1 MSAWAVPGYTEER
14 ELGHGASAR
23 VVAATR
29 DDTGQQVA
37 IKYLA
42 PRLLRDPNFL
52 ARFREEVELL
62 ASIDVPHVVRL
73 FDYVEAPGQGAA
85 IVMELVDG
93 VSLHEMITRQ
103 GPTSPESAL
112 VVLKGSLLGL
122 AAAHQL
128 GIVHRDYKP
137 ENVLVDG
144 AGNSK
149 LTDFGVAVKAGERA
163 PVGGTPLYMAPE
175 QWNGEPATPAT
186 DIYAATA
193 VFFECLT
200 GQTPFSG
207 RLEHLAMQHQT
218 AEIPVALVDQPLQAL
233 IERGLAKDPRDRPAH
248 AVEFVAELNEV
259 ADSAYGDDWE
269 ERGGNE
275 LAKRAAAL
283 LLLLLGGIA
292 GAAGGSFAA
301 TLLGGMGRRKK
312 AVVAGAALGI
322 FAAIAVTTTTL
333 ALTGNNS
340 SGSPGASA
348 TNRAADAVA
357 TNPGAGGTTGTG
369 SPPASPSTTGSPTAS
384 PSTTGS
390 PTASPSA
397 TSPTTNPP
405 ATSAPT
411 TNPAHYRA
419 ASAAGHHGGG
429 VEPGRGLGYLPG
441 RAAIAHRARDDQLRS
456 RDNRHLPLGPL
467 QPDQHR
473 ACAGENPRRRDG
485 QRPGLGDGG
494 VEPVGD
500 HRHARGDVAVRAQR
514 QRDGQRP
521 VRLSDADDAQSG
533 HPAARDRRAIQPVT
547 HALRRQRPVQL
558 VGDRHPGTRA
568 ELQRRRD
575 HGHPHHGGPVPRHH
589 HRHRYR
595 GITPVGLGVVHHR
608 PARADHLTVQLGSP
622 GCCTI
627 STIETISSTE
637 PNATRAYRTPGSL
650 NELPM
655 PTRKSTAARNTVIR
669 T

>member
-1 MSAWAVPGYTEER
+1 MSAWVVPGYTEER

-29 DDTGQQVA
+29 NDTGQQVA

-73 FDYVEAPGQGAA
+73 FDYVEVPGEGAA
-85 IVMELVDG
+85 IVMELVNG

-149 LTDFGVAVKAGERA
+149 LTDFGIAVKAGQRA

-218 AEIPVALVDQPLQAL
+218 GEIPVALVDQPLQAL

-248 AVEFVAELNEV
+248 AVEFVAELNLV
-259 ADSAYGDDWE
+259 ADSAYGEDWE
-269 ERGGNE
+269 ERGGNQ

-301 TLLGGMGRRKK
+301 TLLGGMGRKKK
-312 AVVAGAALGI
+312 AVIAGAALGI

-333 ALTGNNS
+333 ALTGNNN
-340 SGSPGASA
+340 SGSPGTPPA
-348 TNRAADAVA
+348 NRAADALA
-357 TNPGAGGTTGTG
+357 TNPGTAGTPATG
-369 SPPASPSTTGSPTAS
+369 SPTTSPSTTGSPT
-384 PSTTGS
+384 T
-390 PTASPSA
+390 SPSA
-397 TSPTTNPP
+397 TGPSTASPTTNPPTTSAPTTNPP
-405 ATSAPT
+405 ATAPPPPPVIT
-411 TNPAHYRA
+411 AAANAAAVSGACPAK
-419 ASAAGHHGGG
+419 
-429 VEPGRGLGYLPG
+429 LP
-441 RAAIAHRARDDQLRS
+441 S
-456 RDNRHLPLGPL
+456 
-467 QPDQHR
+467 
-473 ACAGENPRRRDG
+473 
-485 QRPGLGDGG
+485 
-494 VEPVGD
+494 
-500 HRHARGDVAVRAQR
+500 
-514 QRDGQRP
+514 
-521 VRLSDADDAQSG
+521 
-533 HPAARDRRAIQPVT
+533 
-547 HALRRQRPVQL
+547 
-558 VGDRHPGTRA
+558 
-568 ELQRRRD
+568 
-575 HGHPHHGGPVPRHH
+575 
-589 HRHRYR
+589 
-595 GITPVGLGVVHHR
+595 
-608 PARADHLTVQLGSP
+608 LTVP
-622 GCCTI
+622 G
-627 STIETISSTE
+627 TISSDR
-637 PNATRAYRTPGSL
+637 ATTVTYHWARSNQTSTGSAQVKI
-650 NELPM
+650 PAGGTVSV
-655 PTRKSTAARNTVIR
+655 PDSVTAASNQWEISDTLVVTSPSAHSAGAKVSVQCDYPTLTMANPGTQQPTIDLPFSLSLTPSGGGGPYHWSQTGTLAPGLSFSGGVITGTPTTEGRFRVTITVTDTEASPQSASVSFIIDPLVR
-669 T
+669 IT

>member
-1 MSAWAVPGYTEER
+1 MSSWAVPGYTEER

-29 DDTGQQVA
+29 NDTGQPVA

-73 FDYVEAPGQGAA
+73 FDYVEAPGEGAA

-149 LTDFGVAVKAGERA
+149 LTDFGVAVKAGARA

-218 AEIPVALVDQPLQAL
+218 ADIPVALVDQPLQAL

-248 AVEFVAELNEV
+248 AVEFVAELNRV
-259 ADSAYGDDWE
+259 ADGAYGEDWE
-269 ERGGNE
+269 ERGSNQ

-292 GAAGGSFAA
+292 GAEGGSFAA

-340 SGSPGASA
+340 SGPPGTPA
-348 TNRAADAVA
+348 TNQAADALA
-357 TNPGAGGTTGTG
+357 TNPGAVGTTGTG
-369 SPPASPSTTGSPTAS
+369 SPTAGPSPTGSPTAS

-390 PTASPSA
+390 PTAGPSA

-405 ATSAPT
+405 TTSAPT
-411 TNPAHYRA
+411 TNPPTTA
-419 ASAAGHHGGG
+419 APPPPVITAA
-429 VEPGRGLGYLPG
+429 
-441 RAAIAHRARDDQLRS
+441 AA
-456 RDNRHLPLGPL
+456 N
-467 QPDQHR
+467 
-473 ACAGENPRRRDG
+473 
-485 QRPGLGDGG
+485 
-494 VEPVGD
+494 
-500 HRHARGDVAVRAQR
+500 
-514 QRDGQRP
+514 
-521 VRLSDADDAQSG
+521 
-533 HPAARDRRAIQPVT
+533 PAAVSGTCPA
-547 HALRRQRPVQL
+547 ALPS
-558 VGDRHPGTRA
+558 
-568 ELQRRRD
+568 
-575 HGHPHHGGPVPRHH
+575 
-589 HRHRYR
+589 
-595 GITPVGLGVVHHR
+595 
-608 PARADHLTVQLGSP
+608 LTVP
-622 GCCTI
+622 G
-627 STIETISSTE
+627 TISS
-637 PNATRAYRTPGSL
+637 NRATTVTYHW
-650 NELPM
+650 
-655 PTRKSTAARNTVIR
+655 TRSNQTSTGATQVEIPAGGTVSVPDSVTAASNQWEITDTLVVTSPSAHSASATVSVQCTYPTLTVTNPGAVVQPDFDEPYTLSLTASGGSGPYNWSETGPLPTGLSFSGGVITGTPTAVGRFTVTVTVTDTEASPQSASVSFIIDPIR
-669 T
+669 IT

>member
-1 MSAWAVPGYTEER
+1 MSAWVVPGYTEER

-29 DDTGQQVA
+29 NDTGQRVA

-137 ENVLVDG
+137 ENVLLDG

-218 AEIPVALVDQPLQAL
+218 GEIPVARVDQPLQAL

-259 ADSAYGDDWE
+259 ADRAYGEDWE

-312 AVVAGAALGI
+312 AVIAGAALGI

-340 SGSPGASA
+340 SGSPGTSA
-348 TNRAADAVA
+348 TNRAADALA

-405 ATSAPT
+405 TTIAPT
-411 TNPAHYRA
+411 TKPPATAPPPPPVITAAAANPA
-419 ASAAGHHGGG
+419 
-429 VEPGRGLGYLPG
+429 
-441 RAAIAHRARDDQLRS
+441 
-456 RDNRHLPLGPL
+456 
-467 QPDQHR
+467 
-473 ACAGENPRRRDG
+473 
-485 QRPGLGDGG
+485 
-494 VEPVGD
+494 
-500 HRHARGDVAVRAQR
+500 AV
-514 QRDGQRP
+514 
-521 VRLSDADDAQSG
+521 SG
-533 HPAARDRRAIQPVT
+533 TCP
-547 HALRRQRPVQL
+547 
-558 VGDRHPGTRA
+558 A
-568 ELQRRRD
+568 EL
-575 HGHPHHGGPVPRHH
+575 PS
-589 HRHRYR
+589 
-595 GITPVGLGVVHHR
+595 
-608 PARADHLTVQLGSP
+608 LTVP
-622 GCCTI
+622 G
-627 STIETISSTE
+627 TISSDRATTVTYHWTRSNQTSTGPTQVKIPAGGTVSVPDSVTAASNQWEITDTLVVTSPSAHSASATVSVQCDYPTLTMPNPGTQQPTVDE
-637 PNATRAYRTPGSL
+637 PFTLSLAPSGGSGPYKWSETGSL
-650 NELPM
+650 APGLSFSGGVITGT
-655 PTRKSTAARNTVIR
+655 PTTEGRFRVTITVTDTEASPQSASVSFIIDPLER
-669 T
+669 IT

>member
-73 FDYVEAPGQGAA
+73 FDYVEDPGVGAA

-103 GPTSPESAL
+103 GATSPESAL

-149 LTDFGVAVKAGERA
+149 LTDFGVAVKAGQRA

-175 QWNGEPATPAT
+175 QWNGEPATPAS

-218 AEIPVALVDQPLQAL
+218 APIPVGLFDRPLQAL

-259 ADSAYGDDWE
+259 ADGAYGADWE
-269 ERGGNE
+269 ERGRSQLG
-275 LAKRAAAL
+275 KRAAAL

-292 GAAGGSFAA
+292 GASGGSFAA
-301 TLLGGMGRRKK
+301 TLLGGAGRKKK
-312 AVVAGAALGI
+312 AVIAGAALGI

-333 ALTGNNS
+333 ALTGSNS
-340 SGSPGASA
+340 SGSPG
-348 TNRAADAVA
+348 TGNRAADAAA
-357 TNPGAGGTTGTG
+357 TNQGTAGPPATG
-369 SPPASPSTTGSPTAS
+369 SPTASPSTTGSPTAS

-390 PTASPSA
+390 PTASPTT

-405 ATSAPT
+405 TGAPT
-411 TNPAHYRA
+411 TNPPATAPAPPAVITA
-419 ASAAGHHGGG
+419 AAA
-429 VEPGRGLGYLPG
+429 
-441 RAAIAHRARDDQLRS
+441 
-456 RDNRHLPLGPL
+456 N
-467 QPDQHR
+467 
-473 ACAGENPRRRDG
+473 
-485 QRPGLGDGG
+485 
-494 VEPVGD
+494 
-500 HRHARGDVAVRAQR
+500 
-514 QRDGQRP
+514 
-521 VRLSDADDAQSG
+521 
-533 HPAARDRRAIQPVT
+533 PAAVT
-547 HALRRQRPVQL
+547 
-558 VGDRHPGTRA
+558 GTCPA
-568 ELQRRRD
+568 EL
-575 HGHPHHGGPVPRHH
+575 PS
-589 HRHRYR
+589 
-595 GITPVGLGVVHHR
+595 
-608 PARADHLTVQLGSP
+608 LTVP
-622 GCCTI
+622 G
-627 STIETISSTE
+627 TISS
-637 PNATRAYRTPGSL
+637 NRATTVTYHWARSNGTSTGATQVAVPAGGTVSV
-650 NELPM
+650 PDAV
-655 PTRKSTAARNTVIR
+655 TAASNQWSITDTLMVTSPSAHSASANVSVACSYPTLTLPQPVSPQQPQIGQPYTLSLTPSGGNGSYNWSETGTLAPGLSFSGGVITGTPTTVGRFLVKITVTDTEASPQSFSVSFIIDPLR
-669 T
+669 IS

>member
-1 MSAWAVPGYTEER
+1 MSAWAVPGYTEAR

-42 PRLLRDPNFL
+42 PRLARDPGFL
-52 ARFREEVELL
+52 ARFRKEVELL

-73 FDYVEAPGQGAA
+73 FDYVEEPGVGAA

-103 GPTSPESAL
+103 GATSPESAL

-149 LTDFGVAVKAGERA
+149 LTDFGVAVKAGARA

-218 AEIPVALVDQPLQAL
+218 GEIPVALVDQPLQAL
-233 IERGLAKDPRDRPAH
+233 IERGMAKDPRDRPAH
-248 AVEFVAELNEV
+248 AVEFVAELNSV
-259 ADSAYGDDWE
+259 ADRAYGEDWE

-301 TLLGGMGRRKK
+301 TLLGSTGRRKK
-312 AVVAGAALGI
+312 TVIAGAALGI

-340 SGSPGASA
+340 SGSPGTAA
-348 TNRAADAVA
+348 TNRAADALA
-357 TNPGAGGTTGTG
+357 TNPGAGGTPATG
-369 SPPASPSTTGSPTAS
+369 SPTAGPSPTVSPTAS

-390 PTASPSA
+390 PTASPPA

-411 TNPAHYRA
+411 TNPPTTAPPPAPVIA
-419 ASAAGHHGGG
+419 ATAT
-429 VEPGRGLGYLPG
+429 
-441 RAAIAHRARDDQLRS
+441 
-456 RDNRHLPLGPL
+456 N
-467 QPDQHR
+467 
-473 ACAGENPRRRDG
+473 
-485 QRPGLGDGG
+485 
-494 VEPVGD
+494 
-500 HRHARGDVAVRAQR
+500 
-514 QRDGQRP
+514 
-521 VRLSDADDAQSG
+521 
-533 HPAARDRRAIQPVT
+533 PAAVT
-547 HALRRQRPVQL
+547 GTCPAALP
-558 VGDRHPGTRA
+558 T
-568 ELQRRRD
+568 
-575 HGHPHHGGPVPRHH
+575 
-589 HRHRYR
+589 
-595 GITPVGLGVVHHR
+595 
-608 PARADHLTVQLGSP
+608 LTVP
-622 GCCTI
+622 G
-627 STIETISSTE
+627 TISS
-637 PNATRAYRTPGSL
+637 NRATTVTYHWARSNGTSTGAAQAEIAAGGTVNVADSV
-650 NELPM
+650 
-655 PTRKSTAARNTVIR
+655 TAASNQWQITDTLEVTSPSAHSASATVSVACSYPTLTMTNPGTQLIQLDAPFTLSLTPSGGNGSYNWSGTGLPPGLSVSGGVITGSPTMEGR
-669 T
+669 FRVTITVTDTEASPQSFSVSFIIDPVGT

>member
-1 MSAWAVPGYTEER
+1 MSAWVVPGYTEER

-23 VVAATR
+23 VVAATHNG
-29 DDTGQQVA
+29 TGQQVA

-73 FDYVEAPGQGAA
+73 FDYVEQPGEGAA

-207 RLEHLAMQHQT
+207 GLGHLAMQHQT
-218 AEIPVALVDQPLQAL
+218 ADIPVALVDQPLQAL

-259 ADSAYGDDWE
+259 ADRAYGEDWE

-312 AVVAGAALGI
+312 AVIAGAALGI

-340 SGSPGASA
+340 SGPPGTPA
-348 TNRAADAVA
+348 TNRAADALA
-357 TNPGAGGTTGTG
+357 TNPGAVGTTGAG
-369 SPPASPSTTGSPTAS
+369 SPTASTSTTGSPTAS
-384 PSTTGS
+384 PSPTG
-390 PTASPSA
+390 SPSA
-397 TSPTTNPP
+397 TSPTANPP
-405 ATSAPT
+405 TAGAPT
-411 TNPAHYRA
+411 TNPPTTAPPVITA
-419 ASAAGHHGGG
+419 AAA
-429 VEPGRGLGYLPG
+429 
-441 RAAIAHRARDDQLRS
+441 
-456 RDNRHLPLGPL
+456 N
-467 QPDQHR
+467 
-473 ACAGENPRRRDG
+473 
-485 QRPGLGDGG
+485 
-494 VEPVGD
+494 
-500 HRHARGDVAVRAQR
+500 
-514 QRDGQRP
+514 
-521 VRLSDADDAQSG
+521 
-533 HPAARDRRAIQPVT
+533 PAAVS
-547 HALRRQRPVQL
+547 
-558 VGDRHPGTRA
+558 GTCPA
-568 ELQRRRD
+568 EL
-575 HGHPHHGGPVPRHH
+575 PS
-589 HRHRYR
+589 
-595 GITPVGLGVVHHR
+595 
-608 PARADHLTVQLGSP
+608 LTVP
-622 GCCTI
+622 G
-627 STIETISSTE
+627 TISSDR
-637 PNATRAYRTPGSL
+637 ATTVTYHWARSNQTSTGATQVKIPAGGTVSV
-650 NELPM
+650 PD
-655 PTRKSTAARNTVIR
+655 SVTAASNQWEISDTLVVTSPSAHSASATVSVQCDYPTLTVTNPGTLLEPAVGEPYTLTLTASGGNGPYNWSEAGPLPPGLSFSGGVITGTPTAEGR
-669 T
+669 FRVTITVTDTEASPQSASVSFIIDPVRIT

>member
-23 VVAATR
+23 VVAATHN
-29 DDTGQQVA
+29 DTGQQVA

-42 PRLLRDPNFL
+42 PRLVRDPNFL

-73 FDYVEAPGQGAA
+73 FDYVEEPGEGAA

-103 GPTSPESAL
+103 GATSPESAL

-207 RLEHLAMQHQT
+207 RLEYLAMQHQT
-218 AEIPVALVDQPLQAL
+218 AAIPVALDDQPLQAL

-248 AVEFVAELNEV
+248 AVEFVAELNWV
-259 ADSAYGDDWE
+259 ADRAYGEDWE
-269 ERGGNE
+269 ERGRGE
-275 LAKRAAAL
+275 LARRAAAL

-292 GAAGGSFAA
+292 GASGGSFAA
-301 TLLGGMGRRKK
+301 TVLGGLGRRKK
-312 AVVAGAALGI
+312 AVIAGAAVGI

-333 ALTGNNS
+333 ALTGNNTS
-340 SGSPGASA
+340 ASLSAPTTKRPADGLTPNPVTVGAPA
-348 TNRAADAVA
+348 
-357 TNPGAGGTTGTG
+357 TGT
-369 SPPASPSTTGSPTAS
+369 PTASPSTTGSPTTSPSTTGSPTVS

-397 TSPTTNPP
+397 TSPATHPP
-405 ATSAPT
+405 TTSAPT
-411 TNPAHYRA
+411 TPPTTAPPPPPPPVITA
-419 ASAAGHHGGG
+419 AAA
-429 VEPGRGLGYLPG
+429 
-441 RAAIAHRARDDQLRS
+441 D
-456 RDNRHLPLGPL
+456 
-467 QPDQHR
+467 
-473 ACAGENPRRRDG
+473 
-485 QRPGLGDGG
+485 
-494 VEPVGD
+494 
-500 HRHARGDVAVRAQR
+500 
-514 QRDGQRP
+514 
-521 VRLSDADDAQSG
+521 
-533 HPAARDRRAIQPVT
+533 PAAVS
-547 HALRRQRPVQL
+547 
-558 VGDRHPGTRA
+558 GTCPA
-568 ELQRRRD
+568 EL
-575 HGHPHHGGPVPRHH
+575 PS
-589 HRHRYR
+589 
-595 GITPVGLGVVHHR
+595 
-608 PARADHLTVQLGSP
+608 LTVP
-622 GCCTI
+622 G
-627 STIETISSTE
+627 TISSNRATTVTYYWARSDQTSTGPAQVKIPAGGTVSVPDSVTAASNQWQITDTLVVTSPSAHSAAANVSVQCDYPTLTPTNPGTQLTQLDE
-637 PNATRAYRTPGSL
+637 PFTLSLTASGGNAPYHWSATGLPPGLSL
-650 NELPM
+650 NGGVITGT
-655 PTRKSTAARNTVIR
+655 PTTEGRFRVTITVTDTEASPQSASVSFIIDPVV

>member
-42 PRLLRDPNFL
+42 PRLLGDPNFL

-73 FDYVEAPGQGAA
+73 FDYVEAPGEGAA

-103 GPTSPESAL
+103 GATSPESAL

-149 LTDFGVAVKAGERA
+149 LTDFGVAVKAGQRA

-175 QWNGEPATPAT
+175 QWNGEPATPAS

-218 AEIPVALVDQPLQAL
+218 APIPVGLFDRPLQAL

-259 ADSAYGDDWE
+259 ADDAYGADWE
-269 ERGGNE
+269 ERGRGE
-275 LAKRAAAL
+275 LGKRAAAL

-292 GAAGGSFAA
+292 GATGGSFAA
-301 TLLGGMGRRKK
+301 TLLGGAGRKKK
-312 AVVAGAALGI
+312 AVIAGAALGI

-333 ALTGNNS
+333 ALTGSNS
-340 SGSPGASA
+340 SGSPGTA
-348 TNRAADAVA
+348 NHAADAAA
-357 TNPGAGGTTGTG
+357 TNPGTAGPPATG
-369 SPPASPSTTGSPTAS
+369 SPTASPSTTGSPTAS

-390 PTASPSA
+390 PTASPTA

-405 ATSAPT
+405 TGAPT
-411 TNPAHYRA
+411 TGPPTTAPPPPPVITAAAANPA
-419 ASAAGHHGGG
+419 
-429 VEPGRGLGYLPG
+429 
-441 RAAIAHRARDDQLRS
+441 
-456 RDNRHLPLGPL
+456 
-467 QPDQHR
+467 
-473 ACAGENPRRRDG
+473 
-485 QRPGLGDGG
+485 
-494 VEPVGD
+494 
-500 HRHARGDVAVRAQR
+500 AV
-514 QRDGQRP
+514 
-521 VRLSDADDAQSG
+521 
-533 HPAARDRRAIQPVT
+533 T
-547 HALRRQRPVQL
+547 
-558 VGDRHPGTRA
+558 GTCPA
-568 ELQRRRD
+568 EL
-575 HGHPHHGGPVPRHH
+575 PS
-589 HRHRYR
+589 
-595 GITPVGLGVVHHR
+595 
-608 PARADHLTVQLGSP
+608 LTVP
-622 GCCTI
+622 G
-627 STIETISSTE
+627 TISSDR
-637 PNATRAYRTPGSL
+637 ATTVTYHWARSNQTSTGPTQVEIPAGGSVSV
-650 NELPM
+650 PD
-655 PTRKSTAARNTVIR
+655 SVTAASNQWEITDTLVVTSPSAHSASANVSVQCDYPTLTMANPGTQQPQVGQPYTLSLTPSGGSGRYNWSETGALAPGLSFSGGVITGTPTTEGRFPVKITVTDTEASPQSASVSFIIDPLLR
-669 T
+669 IS

>member
-1 MSAWAVPGYTEER
+1 MSAWVVPGYTEER

-29 DDTGQQVA
+29 NDTGQPVA

-52 ARFREEVELL
+52 ARFREEVGLL

-73 FDYVEAPGQGAA
+73 YDYVEEPGEGAA

-103 GPTSPESAL
+103 GATTPESAL

-207 RLEHLAMQHQT
+207 NLGHLAMQHQT
-218 AEIPVALVDQPLQAL
+218 AAIPVALDDQPLQAL
-233 IERGLAKDPRDRPAH
+233 IERGLAKDPKDRPAH
-248 AVEFVAELNEV
+248 AVEFVAELNWA
-259 ADSAYGDDWE
+259 ADGAYGEDWE
-269 ERGGNE
+269 ERGRNE

-301 TLLGGMGRRKK
+301 TLLGGLGRRKK
-312 AVVAGAALGI
+312 AVIAGAAVGI

-333 ALTGNNS
+333 ALTGNNTS
-340 SGSPGASA
+340 ASLGSPT
-348 TNRAADAVA
+348 TNRPGDALTPNPVTVGAPAA
-357 TNPGAGGTTGTG
+357 G
-369 SPPASPSTTGSPTAS
+369 SPTASPSTTASPTASPSTTGSPTAS

-405 ATSAPT
+405 TTSPPT
-411 TNPAHYRA
+411 TPPATAPPPPPVITAAANPA
-419 ASAAGHHGGG
+419 
-429 VEPGRGLGYLPG
+429 
-441 RAAIAHRARDDQLRS
+441 
-456 RDNRHLPLGPL
+456 
-467 QPDQHR
+467 
-473 ACAGENPRRRDG
+473 
-485 QRPGLGDGG
+485 
-494 VEPVGD
+494 
-500 HRHARGDVAVRAQR
+500 AV
-514 QRDGQRP
+514 
-521 VRLSDADDAQSG
+521 SG
-533 HPAARDRRAIQPVT
+533 TCP
-547 HALRRQRPVQL
+547 
-558 VGDRHPGTRA
+558 A
-568 ELQRRRD
+568 EL
-575 HGHPHHGGPVPRHH
+575 PS
-589 HRHRYR
+589 
-595 GITPVGLGVVHHR
+595 
-608 PARADHLTVQLGSP
+608 LTVP
-622 GCCTI
+622 G
-627 STIETISSTE
+627 TISS
-637 PNATRAYRTPGSL
+637 NRATTVTYHWARSNQTSTGPAQVKIPAGGTVSVPDSV
-650 NELPM
+650 
-655 PTRKSTAARNTVIR
+655 TAASNQWEISDTLVVTSPSAHSAGAKVSVQCDYPTLTMSNPGTQQPQIGVPFSLSLTPSGGSGPYNWSETGTLPPGLSFSGGVITGSPTTEGRFLVTITVTDTEASPQSASVSFIIDPLGR
-669 T
+669 IT

>member
-1 MSAWAVPGYTEER
+1 MSAWVVPGYTEER

-23 VVAATR
+23 VVAATHNAS
-29 DDTGQQVA
+29 GQQVA

-52 ARFREEVELL
+52 ARFRAEVELL

-73 FDYVEAPGQGAA
+73 FDYVEHPGEGAA

-103 GPTSPESAL
+103 GATTPESAL

-218 AEIPVALVDQPLQAL
+218 ASIPVALDDQPLQAL

-248 AVEFVAELNEV
+248 AVEFVAELNWV
-259 ADSAYGDDWE
+259 ADRAYGEDWE
-269 ERGGNE
+269 ERGRNE
-275 LAKRAAAL
+275 LARRAAAL

-301 TLLGGMGRRKK
+301 TLLGGLGRKKK
-312 AVVAGAALGI
+312 AVIAGAAVGI
-322 FAAIAVTTTTL
+322 FAAIAVTTTTF
-333 ALTGNNS
+333 ALTGNNTS
-340 SGSPGASA
+340 KSLSTPANKRPAGAL
-348 TNRAADAVA
+348 TP
-357 TNPGAGGTTGTG
+357 NPVTVGAPATG
-369 SPPASPSTTGSPTAS
+369 SPTASPSTAGSPTASPATTGSPTAS
-384 PSTTGS
+384 PATTGS

-405 ATSAPT
+405 TTSPPTTSAPT
-411 TNPAHYRA
+411 TPPATAPPPPPVITA
-419 ASAAGHHGGG
+419 AAT
-429 VEPGRGLGYLPG
+429 
-441 RAAIAHRARDDQLRS
+441 D
-456 RDNRHLPLGPL
+456 
-467 QPDQHR
+467 
-473 ACAGENPRRRDG
+473 
-485 QRPGLGDGG
+485 
-494 VEPVGD
+494 
-500 HRHARGDVAVRAQR
+500 
-514 QRDGQRP
+514 
-521 VRLSDADDAQSG
+521 
-533 HPAARDRRAIQPVT
+533 PAAVS
-547 HALRRQRPVQL
+547 
-558 VGDRHPGTRA
+558 GTCPA
-568 ELQRRRD
+568 EL
-575 HGHPHHGGPVPRHH
+575 PS
-589 HRHRYR
+589 
-595 GITPVGLGVVHHR
+595 
-608 PARADHLTVQLGSP
+608 LTVP
-622 GCCTI
+622 G
-627 STIETISSTE
+627 TISSDR
-637 PNATRAYRTPGSL
+637 ATTVTYHWARSNQT
-650 NELPM
+650 
-655 PTRKSTAARNTVIR
+655 STAPAQVKIPAGGTVSVPDSVTAASNQWEISDTLVVTSPSAHSAAANVSVQCDYPTLTMTNPGTQQPQVDAPFSLSLTPSGGSGPYNWSETGTLPPGLSFSGGVITGTPTTEGR
-669 T
+669 FLVTITVTDTEASPQTASVRFIIDPLVRIT

>member
-1 MSAWAVPGYTEER
+1 MSAWVVPGYTEER
-14 ELGHGASAR
+14 ELGRGASAR
-23 VVAATR
+23 VVAAT
-29 DDTGQQVA
+29 DNDTGQQVA

-42 PRLLRDPNFL
+42 PRLLRDPSFL

-73 FDYVEAPGQGAA
+73 FDYVEAPGEGAA

-103 GPTSPESAL
+103 GATSPESAL

-137 ENVLVDG
+137 ENVLVDR

-149 LTDFGVAVKAGERA
+149 LTDFGVAVKAGQRA

-218 AEIPVALVDQPLQAL
+218 APIPVGLFDQPLQAL
-233 IERGLAKDPRDRPAH
+233 IERGLAKDPRDRPGH

-259 ADSAYGDDWE
+259 ADGAYGEDWE
-269 ERGGNE
+269 ERGRSE

-301 TLLGGMGRRKK
+301 TLLGGVGRKKK
-312 AVVAGAALGI
+312 AVIAGAALGI

-340 SGSPGASA
+340 SGSPGTPS
-348 TNRAADAVA
+348 TNRAADALA
-357 TNPGAGGTTGTG
+357 TNPGTAGTPATGPATASPSTTGSST
-369 SPPASPSTTGSPTAS
+369 PSPSTTGSPTV
-384 PSTTGS
+384 
-390 PTASPSA
+390 SPSA
-397 TSPTTNPP
+397 TGPITNPP
-405 ATSAPT
+405 TTSAPT
-411 TNPAHYRA
+411 TKSPTTAPPPPPVITAAAANPAA
-419 ASAAGHHGGG
+419 
-429 VEPGRGLGYLPG
+429 VLGTCP
-441 RAAIAHRARDDQLRS
+441 
-456 RDNRHLPLGPL
+456 
-467 QPDQHR
+467 
-473 ACAGENPRRRDG
+473 
-485 QRPGLGDGG
+485 
-494 VEPVGD
+494 
-500 HRHARGDVAVRAQR
+500 
-514 QRDGQRP
+514 
-521 VRLSDADDAQSG
+521 
-533 HPAARDRRAIQPVT
+533 
-547 HALRRQRPVQL
+547 
-558 VGDRHPGTRA
+558 A
-568 ELQRRRD
+568 EL
-575 HGHPHHGGPVPRHH
+575 PSLSVP
-589 HRHRYR
+589 
-595 GITPVGLGVVHHR
+595 G
-608 PARADHLTVQLGSP
+608 
-622 GCCTI
+622 
-627 STIETISSTE
+627 TISSDR
-637 PNATRAYRTPGSL
+637 ATTVTYHWARSNQTSTG
-650 NELPM
+650 
-655 PTRKSTAARNTVIR
+655 PTQVKIPAGGTVSVPDSVTAASNQWEITDTLEVTSPSAHSAAATVSVQCAYPTLTPANPGTLLTQLDAPFTLSLTASGGNAPYKWSATGLPPGLSLSGGVITGTPTMEDR
-669 T
+669 FRVTVTVTDTEASPQSASMSFIIDPVGT

>member
-29 DDTGQQVA
+29 NDTGQQVA

-73 FDYVEAPGQGAA
+73 FDYVEAPGEGAA

-259 ADSAYGDDWE
+259 ADRAYGEDWE

-312 AVVAGAALGI
+312 AVIAGAALGI

-340 SGSPGASA
+340 SGSPGAPA
-348 TNRAADAVA
+348 TNRAADALA
-357 TNPGAGGTTGTG
+357 TNPGAGGTTRDGLAHREPLDHG
-369 SPPASPSTTGSPTAS
+369 LAYRQPLDDGLAHRQPFGHQPDHE
-384 PSTTGS
+384 
-390 PTASPSA
+390 SA
-397 TSPTTNPP
+397 

-411 TNPAHYRA
+411 TNPPTTAPPPPPVITAAAANPAAVSGTCPAALPSLTVPGTISSDRATTVTYHWARSNETSTGATQVEIPAGGTVSVPDSVTA
-419 ASAAGHHGGG
+419 ASNQWEITDTL
-429 VEPGRGLGYLPG
+429 VVTSPS
-441 RAAIAHRARDDQLRS
+441 AHSASATVSVQCD
-456 RDNRHLPLGPL
+456 
-467 QPDQHR
+467 
-473 ACAGENPRRRDG
+473 
-485 QRPGLGDGG
+485 
-494 VEPVGD
+494 
-500 HRHARGDVAVRAQR
+500 
-514 QRDGQRP
+514 
-521 VRLSDADDAQSG
+521 LSDADDAQSG
-533 HPAARDRRAIQPVT
+533 HSAAHGRRAIHPVT

-589 HRHRYR
+589 HRHRHR
-595 GITPVGLGVVHHR
+595 GITPVSLGVVHHR
-608 PARADHLTVQLGSP
+608 PARRIT
-622 GCCTI
+622 
-627 STIETISSTE
+627 
-637 PNATRAYRTPGSL
+637 
-650 NELPM
+650 
-655 PTRKSTAARNTVIR
+655 
-669 T
+669 

>member
-73 FDYVEAPGQGAA
+73 FDYVEAPGRGAA

-233 IERGLAKDPRDRPAH
+233 IERGLAKDPRDRPAPP
-248 AVEFVAELNEV
+248 
-259 ADSAYGDDWE
+259 W
-269 ERGGNE
+269 
-275 LAKRAAAL
+275 
-283 LLLLLGGIA
+283 
-292 GAAGGSFAA
+292 
-301 TLLGGMGRRKK
+301 
-312 AVVAGAALGI
+312 
-322 FAAIAVTTTTL
+322 
-333 ALTGNNS
+333 S
-340 SGSPGASA
+340 S
-348 TNRAADAVA
+348 
-357 TNPGAGGTTGTG
+357 
-369 SPPASPSTTGSPTAS
+369 SPS
-384 PSTTGS
+384 
-390 PTASPSA
+390 
-397 TSPTTNPP
+397 
-405 ATSAPT
+405 
-411 TNPAHYRA
+411 
-419 ASAAGHHGGG
+419 
-429 VEPGRGLGYLPG
+429 
-441 RAAIAHRARDDQLRS
+441 
-456 RDNRHLPLGPL
+456 
-467 QPDQHR
+467 
-473 ACAGENPRRRDG
+473 
-485 QRPGLGDGG
+485 
-494 VEPVGD
+494 
-500 HRHARGDVAVRAQR
+500 
-514 QRDGQRP
+514 
-521 VRLSDADDAQSG
+521 
-533 HPAARDRRAIQPVT
+533 
-547 HALRRQRPVQL
+547 
-558 VGDRHPGTRA
+558 
-568 ELQRRRD
+568 
-575 HGHPHHGGPVPRHH
+575 
-589 HRHRYR
+589 
-595 GITPVGLGVVHHR
+595 
-608 PARADHLTVQLGSP
+608 
-622 GCCTI
+622 
-627 STIETISSTE
+627 
-637 PNATRAYRTPGSL
+637 
-650 NELPM
+650 
-655 PTRKSTAARNTVIR
+655 
-669 T
+669 

>member
-29 DDTGQQVA
+29 NDTGQQVA

-149 LTDFGVAVKAGERA
+149 LTDFGVAVKAGDRA

-175 QWNGEPATPAT
+175 QWNGEPATPAS

-200 GQTPFSG
+200 GQTPFTG

-218 AEIPVALVDQPLQAL
+218 GEIPVALVDQPLQAL

-248 AVEFVAELNEV
+248 AVEFVAELNRV
-259 ADSAYGDDWE
+259 ADREYGEDWE

-275 LAKRAAAL
+275 LGKRAAAL
-283 LLLLLGGIA
+283 LLLLLGGVA

-301 TLLGGMGRRKK
+301 TLLGGMGRKKK
-312 AVVAGAALGI
+312 AVAAGVALGI

-333 ALTGNNS
+333 ALTGNNGS
-340 SGSPGASA
+340 SPPGSRT
-348 TNRAADAVA
+348 TNQAADALA
-357 TNPGAGGTTGTG
+357 TSPGTGGTTGTG
-369 SPPASPSTTGSPTAS
+369 SPTASPSTTGSPTAS

-397 TSPTTNPP
+397 TSASTSTPT
-405 ATSAPT
+405 TSAPT
-411 TNPAHYRA
+411 TSPPTTAPPPAAVITAAANPAAVSGTCPAELPSLTVPGTISSNRA
-419 ASAAGHHGGG
+419 TTVTYHWARSNGTSTGATKVGIAAGGTVSVPDSVTATSNQWQITDTLMVTSPSAHSAAAKVSVQCAYPTLTLTNPGAQQPQVKAAYTLSLTPSGGSGPYHWSESGALPPGLSFSGG
-429 VEPGRGLGYLPG
+429 VITGTPTTVARLPFT
-441 RAAIAHRARDDQLRS
+441 IT
-456 RDNRHLPLGPL
+456 
-467 QPDQHR
+467 
-473 ACAGENPRRRDG
+473 
-485 QRPGLGDGG
+485 
-494 VEPVGD
+494 
-500 HRHARGDVAVRAQR
+500 VAVTDTEAS
-514 QRDGQRP
+514 P
-521 VRLSDADDAQSG
+521 QSTSVSFT
-533 HPAARDRRAIQPVT
+533 IQPVN
-547 HALRRQRPVQL
+547 R
-558 VGDRHPGTRA
+558 
-568 ELQRRRD
+568 
-575 HGHPHHGGPVPRHH
+575 
-589 HRHRYR
+589 
-595 GITPVGLGVVHHR
+595 IT
-608 PARADHLTVQLGSP
+608 
-622 GCCTI
+622 
-627 STIETISSTE
+627 
-637 PNATRAYRTPGSL
+637 
-650 NELPM
+650 
-655 PTRKSTAARNTVIR
+655 
-669 T
+669 

>member
-1 MSAWAVPGYTEER
+1 MSAWVVPGYTEER

-29 DDTGQQVA
+29 NDTGQQVA

-42 PRLLRDPNFL
+42 PRLLRDPNLL
-52 ARFREEVELL
+52 ARFREEVGLL

-73 FDYVEAPGQGAA
+73 FDYVEVPGEGAA

-103 GPTSPESAL
+103 GATSPESAL

-207 RLEHLAMQHQT
+207 NLGHLAMQHQT
-218 AEIPVALVDQPLQAL
+218 AAIPVALDDQRLQAL

-248 AVEFVAELNEV
+248 AVEFVAELNWA
-259 ADSAYGDDWE
+259 ADGAYGEDWE
-269 ERGGNE
+269 ERGRSE

-301 TLLGGMGRRKK
+301 TLLGGLGRRKK
-312 AVVAGAALGI
+312 AVIAGAAVGI

-333 ALTGNNS
+333 ALTGNNTS
-340 SGSPGASA
+340 ASLGTPTTNQPG
-348 TNRAADAVA
+348 DAQ
-357 TNPGAGGTTGTG
+357 TPNPVTVGAPATG
-369 SPPASPSTTGSPTAS
+369 SPTASPSTTASPTASPSTTGSPTAS

-411 TNPAHYRA
+411 APPATAPPPPPVITA
-419 ASAAGHHGGG
+419 AAA
-429 VEPGRGLGYLPG
+429 
-441 RAAIAHRARDDQLRS
+441 D
-456 RDNRHLPLGPL
+456 
-467 QPDQHR
+467 
-473 ACAGENPRRRDG
+473 
-485 QRPGLGDGG
+485 
-494 VEPVGD
+494 
-500 HRHARGDVAVRAQR
+500 
-514 QRDGQRP
+514 
-521 VRLSDADDAQSG
+521 
-533 HPAARDRRAIQPVT
+533 PAAVS
-547 HALRRQRPVQL
+547 
-558 VGDRHPGTRA
+558 GTCPA
-568 ELQRRRD
+568 EL
-575 HGHPHHGGPVPRHH
+575 PS
-589 HRHRYR
+589 
-595 GITPVGLGVVHHR
+595 
-608 PARADHLTVQLGSP
+608 LTVP
-622 GCCTI
+622 G
-627 STIETISSTE
+627 TISS
-637 PNATRAYRTPGSL
+637 NRATTVTYHWARSNQTSTGPAQVKIPAGGTVSVPDSV
-650 NELPM
+650 
-655 PTRKSTAARNTVIR
+655 TAASNQWEISDTLVVTSPSAHSAGATVSVACSYPTLTVTNPGTVVQPQVDEPYTLSLTASGGSGPYNWSETGTMPPGLSLSGGVITGSPTMEGR
-669 T
+669 FRVTVTVTDTEASPQSASVSFIIDPVGT

>member
-73 FDYVEAPGQGAA
+73 FDYVEDPGVGAA

-103 GPTSPESAL
+103 GATTPESAL

-149 LTDFGVAVKAGERA
+149 LTDFGVAVKAGQRA

-218 AEIPVALVDQPLQAL
+218 APIPVGLFDRPLQAL

-259 ADSAYGDDWE
+259 ADGAYGADWE
-269 ERGGNE
+269 ERGRSE
-275 LAKRAAAL
+275 LGKRAAAL

-301 TLLGGMGRRKK
+301 TLLGGMGRKKK
-312 AVVAGAALGI
+312 AVITGAALGI

-333 ALTGNNS
+333 ALTGNS
-340 SGSPGASA
+340 SGSPGAPA
-348 TNRAADAVA
+348 TNRAADALA
-357 TNPGAGGTTGTG
+357 TNSGTGGTPGTG
-369 SPPASPSTTGSPTAS
+369 SPAASPSTTVSPTAS
-384 PSTTGS
+384 PSTTVS

-405 ATSAPT
+405 TSAPT
-411 TNPAHYRA
+411 TNPPTTAPPPPPAITA
-419 ASAAGHHGGG
+419 AAA
-429 VEPGRGLGYLPG
+429 
-441 RAAIAHRARDDQLRS
+441 
-456 RDNRHLPLGPL
+456 N
-467 QPDQHR
+467 
-473 ACAGENPRRRDG
+473 
-485 QRPGLGDGG
+485 
-494 VEPVGD
+494 
-500 HRHARGDVAVRAQR
+500 
-514 QRDGQRP
+514 
-521 VRLSDADDAQSG
+521 
-533 HPAARDRRAIQPVT
+533 PAAVT
-547 HALRRQRPVQL
+547 GTCPAALPS
-558 VGDRHPGTRA
+558 
-568 ELQRRRD
+568 
-575 HGHPHHGGPVPRHH
+575 
-589 HRHRYR
+589 
-595 GITPVGLGVVHHR
+595 
-608 PARADHLTVQLGSP
+608 LTVP
-622 GCCTI
+622 G
-627 STIETISSTE
+627 TISS
-637 PNATRAYRTPGSL
+637 NRATTVTYHWARSNGTSTGATQVAIPAGGSVSV
-650 NELPM
+650 PD
-655 PTRKSTAARNTVIR
+655 SVTAASNQWQITDTLAVTSPSAHSASATVSVQCDYPTLTMTNPGTLLRPPEGEAYTLSLTASGGNGSYNWSATGLPPGLSFSGGVITGTPTTEGR
-669 T
+669 FRVTVTVTDTEASPQSASVSFTIDPLVT